1 MKSMVEK
8 TRSVRGFTL
17 VELMVAI
24 ALLSI
29 LLGLA
34 APSFSDWIARTKI
47 QSAANSISVAL
58 ATARSEAVK
67 RGRNVSVCVST
78 DGSTCATGSNWA
90 TGWVIY
96 ATAGTPIKVFDAPTG
111 SLTVT
116 GDGAKITSGVT
127 FMSTGMTTLSG
138 PGTISVCKPGLA
150 SKVIEVAVSGRTRV
164 ASGSVCP

>member
-8 TRSVRGFTL
+8 TRFIRGFTL

-24 ALLSI
+24 ALLAI

-47 QSAANSISVAL
+47 QSAASSISVAL

-67 RGRNVSVCVST
+67 RGRDVSVCAST

-90 TGWVIY
+90 TGWLIY

-111 SLTVT
+111 GLTVT
-116 GDGAKITSGVT
+116 GDGTGITSSVT
-127 FMSTGMTTLSG
+127 FVSTGMRTPLV
-138 PGTISVCKPGLA
+138 PGTITVCKPGLV
-150 SKVIEVAVSGRTRV
+150 SKVIEVAGSGRTRV